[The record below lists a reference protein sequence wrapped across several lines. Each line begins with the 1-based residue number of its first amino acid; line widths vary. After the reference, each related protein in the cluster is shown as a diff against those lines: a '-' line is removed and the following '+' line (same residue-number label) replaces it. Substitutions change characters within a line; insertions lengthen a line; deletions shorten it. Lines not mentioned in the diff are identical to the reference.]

1 MKEANNVATFRI
13 QSRNVWS
20 LEAIAVNAS
29 KCQIVKLAGA
39 TVLASDDVIYLER
52 RWVKCRW

>member
-39 TVLASDDVIYLER
+39 TVLASDDVICLGR